1 MITAELGWSTHID
14 IISNKANSTL
24 GFLRRNLK
32 YCPRGLKETAY
43 MSLVRSKLEYCASI
57 WDPRLTKDIDKIKR
71 INRRAA
77 RFISNDYRW
86 HSSVTSMLQDLGW
99 RNLASRRK
107 DTRLALFYKIVN
119 QLVAVPT
126 EDILIKADSRLRS
139 NHKYEFKTLGLAV
152 PLINIPSTHRLL
164 LNGTLYH
171 RTSPRL
177 HP

>member
-1 MITAELGWSTHID
+1 MITSELGWSTHID

-32 YCPRGLKETAY
+32 YCPRRLNETAY
-43 MSLVRSKLEYCASI
+43 MSLVWSKLEYCASI
-57 WDPRLTKDIDKIKR
+57 WDPHLVKDIDKIER
-71 INRRAA
+71 VNRRAA
-77 RFISNDYRW
+77 RFVSNDYRW
-86 HSSVTSMLQDLGW
+86 RSSVTSMLQDLEW

-107 DTRLALFYKIVN
+107 VTQLALFYKIVH

-126 EDILIKADSRLRS
+126 DDIHALDPTISINLRPL
-139 NHKYEFKTLGLAV
+139 ELAV
-152 PLINIPSTHRLL
+152 PLINIPSIQGLL
-164 LNGTLYH
+164 LNGTLYR